1 MIVYKGVSHP
11 ALADVMG
18 HMTTR
23 HYIAMF
29 DDGSYHFLHTLFGGE
44 GEDATVHQTGWAD
57 VRHVIDYQAEVGVG
71 DLIEISAELVKIG
84 TKSMTVA
91 YEMRNI
97 SRNQVAATLE
107 STSVYFDLK
116 ARAAIPITQA
126 MKDSAADFLP
136 S

>member
-1 MIVYKGVSHP
+1 
-11 ALADVMG
+11 
-18 HMTTR
+18 
-23 HYIAMF
+23 
-29 DDGSYHFLHTLFGGE
+29 
-44 GEDATVHQTGWAD
+44 
-57 VRHVIDYQAEVGVG
+57 VIDYQAEAGVG
-71 DLIEISAELVKIG
+71 DLMEIHAELVKIG

-97 SRNQVAATLE
+97 SRNQVAATLK

-126 MKDSAADFLP
+126 MKDSAANFLP

>member
-1 MIVYKGVSHP
+1 
-11 ALADVMG
+11 
-18 HMTTR
+18 
-23 HYIAMF
+23 
-29 DDGSYHFLHTLFGGE
+29 
-44 GEDATVHQTGWAD
+44 
-57 VRHVIDYQAEVGVG
+57 VIDYQAEAGVG
-71 DLIEISAELVKIG
+71 DLMEIHAELVKIG

-97 SRNQVAATLE
+97 SRNQVAATLK

-126 MKDSAADFLP
+126 MNDSAANFLP

>member
-1 MIVYKGVSHP
+1 LS
-11 ALADVMG
+11 
-18 HMTTR
+18 
-23 HYIAMF
+23 
-29 DDGSYHFLHTLFGGE
+29 
-44 GEDATVHQTGWAD
+44 
-57 VRHVIDYQAEVGVG
+57 HVIDYQAEVGVG
-71 DLIEISAELVKIG
+71 DLMEIHAELVKIG

-97 SRNQVAATLE
+97 SRNQVAATLK

-126 MKDSAADFLP
+126 MNDSAANFLP

>member
-1 MIVYKGVSHP
+1 MS
-11 ALADVMG
+11 
-18 HMTTR
+18 
-23 HYIAMF
+23 
-29 DDGSYHFLHTLFGGE
+29 
-44 GEDATVHQTGWAD
+44 
-57 VRHVIDYQAEVGVG
+57 HVIDYQAEAGVG
-71 DLIEISAELVKIG
+71 DLMEIHAELVKIG

-97 SRNQVAATLE
+97 SRNQVAATLK

-126 MKDSAADFLP
+126 MKDSAANFLP

>member
-1 MIVYKGVSHP
+1 M
-11 ALADVMG
+11 
-18 HMTTR
+18 
-23 HYIAMF
+23 
-29 DDGSYHFLHTLFGGE
+29 
-44 GEDATVHQTGWAD
+44 
-57 VRHVIDYQAEVGVG
+57 IDYQAEAGVG
-71 DLIEISAELVKIG
+71 DLMEIHAELVKIG

>member
-1 MIVYKGVSHP
+1 MS
-11 ALADVMG
+11 
-18 HMTTR
+18 
-23 HYIAMF
+23 
-29 DDGSYHFLHTLFGGE
+29 
-44 GEDATVHQTGWAD
+44 
-57 VRHVIDYQAEVGVG
+57 HVIDYQAEAGVG
-71 DLIEISAELVKIG
+71 DLMEIHAELVKIG

-97 SRNQVAATLE
+97 SRNQVAATLK

-126 MKDSAADFLP
+126 MNDSAANFLP

>member
-1 MIVYKGVSHP
+1 M
-11 ALADVMG
+11 
-18 HMTTR
+18 
-23 HYIAMF
+23 
-29 DDGSYHFLHTLFGGE
+29 
-44 GEDATVHQTGWAD
+44 
-57 VRHVIDYQAEVGVG
+57 IDYQAEAGVG
-71 DLIEISAELVKIG
+71 DLMEIHAELVKIG

-97 SRNQVAATLE
+97 SRNQVAATLK

-126 MKDSAADFLP
+126 MNDSAANFLP

>member
-1 MIVYKGVSHP
+1 MS
-11 ALADVMG
+11 
-18 HMTTR
+18 
-23 HYIAMF
+23 
-29 DDGSYHFLHTLFGGE
+29 
-44 GEDATVHQTGWAD
+44 
-57 VRHVIDYQAEVGVG
+57 HVIDYQAEAGVG
-71 DLIEISAELVKIG
+71 DLMEIHAELVKIG